1 MAMTRT
7 QIYLTEE
14 QHGWILRLA
23 KAQRKTMAEV
33 IREAVEEYVI
43 KQMDTEDLG
52 ETSVS
57 SADPLRDIIGLGA
70 SGITDGSIHHDR
82 YIYDE
87 DFRISPS
94 WIVPAS
100 PGYVNIQTVRS
111 LLSTTTSSGWDSHSS
126 RVKLTATA

>member
-14 QHGWILRLA
+14 QRRQIHRLA
-23 KAQRKTMAEV
+23 EAQHKTMAQV

-43 KQMDTEDLG
+43 QRMDTESLRKA
-52 ETSVS
+52 SVNPT
-57 SADPLRDIIGLGA
+57 DPLWDIIGLEA

-87 DFRISPS
+87 D
-94 WIVPAS
+94 
-100 PGYVNIQTVRS
+100 
-111 LLSTTTSSGWDSHSS
+111 
-126 RVKLTATA
+126 

>member
-1 MAMTRT
+1 MAMAMTRT

-14 QHGWILRLA
+14 QRGKIQRLA
-23 KAQRKTMAEV
+23 ELQHKTMAQM

-43 KQMDTEDLG
+43 KQMDTEDFG
-52 ETSVS
+52 GISVS

-87 DFRISPS
+87 D
-94 WIVPAS
+94 
-100 PGYVNIQTVRS
+100 
-111 LLSTTTSSGWDSHSS
+111 
-126 RVKLTATA
+126 

>member
-14 QHGWILRLA
+14 QHEQIRHLA
-23 KAQRKTMAEV
+23 ETKHKTMAQV

-43 KQMDTEDLG
+43 KQMDTEDFG
-52 ETSVS
+52 ETPVS

-87 DFRISPS
+87 
-94 WIVPAS
+94 
-100 PGYVNIQTVRS
+100 N
-111 LLSTTTSSGWDSHSS
+111 
-126 RVKLTATA
+126 

>member
-14 QHGWILRLA
+14 QREQIQRLA
-23 KAQRKTMAEV
+23 EAQHKTMAQV

-43 KQMDTEDLG
+43 KQMDTEDFG
-52 ETSVS
+52 KISVS

-70 SGITDGSIHHDR
+70 SGITDGSIHHDH

-87 DFRISPS
+87 D
-94 WIVPAS
+94 
-100 PGYVNIQTVRS
+100 
-111 LLSTTTSSGWDSHSS
+111 
-126 RVKLTATA
+126 